1 MIVTQALAQLWE
13 HVSKMETQT
22 KINLG
27 FTGII
32 LVMIAGFSTYV
43 VLDDEGTP
51 LNDTHYCESRN
62 ATMYCARTT
71 AQYCRPSMTTTL
83 GSKQCI
89 EGWKLIP
96 EKPEINHTIKNNGS
110 VGIGTT
116 PGYEELIISSGSGN
130 IHCTSGGCE

>member
-1 MIVTQALAQLWE
+1 MIVELALAQLWE

-32 LVMIAGFSTYV
+32 LAMIAGFSTYV
-43 VLDDEGTP
+43 VLDDEGIP

-71 AQYCRPSMTTTL
+71 AQYCRPSMDTTI
-83 GSKQCI
+83 GSKRCV

-96 EKPEINHTIKNNGS
+96 EILVI
-110 VGIGTT
+110 I
-116 PGYEELIISSGSGN
+116 EEPPQVENIPSKSSGSGN
-130 IHCTSGGCE
+130 SHCTYKACF

>member
-1 MIVTQALAQLWE
+1 
-13 HVSKMETQT
+13 METQT

-32 LVMIAGFSTYV
+32 LAMIAGFSTYV
-43 VLDDEGTP
+43 VLDDEGIP

-71 AQYCRPSMTTTL
+71 AQYCRPSMTTTI
-83 GSKQCI
+83 GSKRCV

-96 EKPEINHTIKNNGS
+96 EVIEEPAQVYEITSKS
-110 VGIGTT
+110 
-116 PGYEELIISSGSGN
+116 LGSGN
-130 IHCTSGGCE
+130 IHCTYKECFGEVN